1 MENQEILTVLKM
13 RKRRHPTRSNRQ
25 DNTTTSMLGR
35 HAKSMLIERS
45 RYRTPLDDILF
56 MKQEKKK

>member
-1 MENQEILTVLKM
+1 
-13 RKRRHPTRSNRQ
+13 
-25 DNTTTSMLGR
+25 MLGR